1 MASEVIHAQST
12 YIEGFALFVFL
23 FVYGLFATP
32 AKTLLLDEA
41 DDNSHLCLYVGD
53 LVSIKLVSNPST
65 GYSWGKP
72 ENIAHLRLI
81 SAQSEK
87 GSTDGMGAAGFQVF
101 SLKATEPG
109 ESRLVLGYARP
120 FEKNTPAVK
129 TFHLSIT
136 IEARPAGKTEPIAKP

>member
-1 MASEVIHAQST
+1 M
-12 YIEGFALFVFL
+12 
-23 FVYGLFATP
+23 
-32 AKTLLLDEA
+32 
-41 DDNSHLCLYVGD
+41 
-53 LVSIKLVSNPST
+53 SIKLVSNPST

-72 ENIAHLRLI
+72 ENIAHLKLI

-87 GSTDGMGAAGFQVF
+87 GSTDRMGAAGFQVF

-129 TFHLSIT
+129 TFHLAI
-136 IEARPAGKTEPIAKP
+136 RLKREPPVKRSRSLNLEQSLLQLSTPGPDRSF

>member
-1 MASEVIHAQST
+1 MFSPRGSKAL
-12 YIEGFALFVFL
+12 ALFVFL

-32 AKTLLLDEA
+32 AKTLLLNEA

-53 LVSIKLVSNPST
+53 LVSIKLVSNPTT

-72 ENIAHLRLI
+72 ENVAHLKLI

-87 GSTDGMGAAGFQVF
+87 GSTDRIGAAGFQVF
-101 SLKATEPG
+101 SLKAMEAD
-109 ESRLVLGYARP
+109 ESKLVLSYARP
-120 FEKNTPAVK
+120 FEKNTPPAR

-136 IEARPAGKTEPIAKP
+136 IEARPGSK